1 METRCEGTDNINNDK
16 GIDDIS
22 KGKGTDDIN
31 KDKDGILLF
40 SVSSRVNIMRL
51 LLIQNESDVNAKKT
65 VDTLLHTAAK
75 NGHMDSVELLVDERG
90 ADVNNEDGFFSTALH
105 HASKN
110 GHLDVVN
117 TLIDRG
123 AKVNFKQRRTP
134 LDCASENGHLH
145 CVNKLI
151 DRGAEVNY
159 RTKNRRTPLHCASY
173 SGNLNIVNV
182 LIDSGAD
189 VNSTTRFI
197 RLLAVSEK
205 THSPSLRG
213 RDGSLTNCE

>member
-1 METRCEGTDNINNDK
+1 MMRALFDCYFYKGTDNINNDK

-90 ADVNNEDGFFSTALH
+90 ADVNNEDGVDIFLRYLFFYFFWQL
-105 HASKN
+105 
-110 GHLDVVN
+110 
-117 TLIDRG
+117 
-123 AKVNFKQRRTP
+123 
-134 LDCASENGHLH
+134 
-145 CVNKLI
+145 
-151 DRGAEVNY
+151 
-159 RTKNRRTPLHCASY
+159 
-173 SGNLNIVNV
+173 
-182 LIDSGAD
+182 
-189 VNSTTRFI
+189 
-197 RLLAVSEK
+197 
-205 THSPSLRG
+205 
-213 RDGSLTNCE
+213 